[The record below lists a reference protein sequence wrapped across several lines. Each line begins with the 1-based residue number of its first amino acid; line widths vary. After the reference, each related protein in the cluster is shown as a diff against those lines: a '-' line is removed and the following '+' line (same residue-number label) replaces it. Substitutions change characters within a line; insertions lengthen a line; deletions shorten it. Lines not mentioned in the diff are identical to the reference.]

1 MTIIVETAYI
11 IDIDRCIGNH
21 RYFLTMLSTLMQLS
35 SGILSLCLARRHV
48 TPPVGDAAENQRGER
63 PATDSVAALAQL
75 AGPVPT

>member
-1 MTIIVETAYI
+1 MTIIVGLIYV
-11 IDIDRCIGNH
+11 IDIDRYIGDH
-21 RYFLTMLSTLMQLS
+21 RYFLTMQSTLIQLS
-35 SGILSLCLARRHV
+35 GGILSLCLARRHV